1 MYKTKI
7 TFFNNFCLPSVSVKE
22 KNNKPCIQ
30 KLHCVFGE
38 FWGKNFKE
46 FFYLLCIS
54 IITKNEQQNSPQKS
68 SMTIM
73 CPIFF
78 RQ

>member
-38 FWGKNFKE
+38 LGQE
-46 FFYLLCIS
+46 F
-54 IITKNEQQNSPQKS
+54 
-68 SMTIM
+68 
-73 CPIFF
+73 
-78 RQ
+78 